1 MAIVHCTRFFN
12 RKLYL
17 DGKLAA
23 LNLNNVHWCTE
34 KDLTSVDAGIRYSK
48 NVFGLS
54 TVILGFDIGV
64 NARTLVKSR
73 RVSYWEGVLLLLR
86 FLLTRRIHLI
96 MGSLPSDKKTMRKID
111 LEVQQMHM
119 LAIKKGLESN
129 TDWILV
135 IEDDS
140 IFEIADFKRVYQIA
154 EHFNSAEPIW
164 INLND
169 GAGLLRTKSDKL
181 LNFEGLFRVK
191 PPAVRC
197 SSAYLVSA
205 TFAKLFLD
213 LVNKWGLPDW
223 LPIDYIFHVAM
234 RRIKGVKTFWQEP
247 PIFLQGSEN
256 GFYKSGLR

>member
-73 RVSYWEGVLLLLR
+73 RVSYWEGVLLLL
-86 FLLTRRIHLI
+86 
-96 MGSLPSDKKTMRKID
+96 RKID